1 MTVVPHES
9 DSLFAEIGR
18 VTVRWAELED
28 VLGDFVAS
36 MIADDRKYTRVIATE
51 LSYQGLTNLLASLY
65 IERHGEDDD
74 LLELRRILARADS
87 VEQLRNQVV
96 HSIWISAGTPHKV
109 TRVKSTAK
117 RKKGYTTTVEH
128 FDLDRFRQISNDIAA
143 VRTELA
149 SFAMNLIGRGKAFNI
164 PDGS

>member
-87 VEQLRNQVV
+87 VEQ
-96 HSIWISAGTPHKV
+96 
-109 TRVKSTAK
+109 
-117 RKKGYTTTVEH
+117 
-128 FDLDRFRQISNDIAA
+128 
-143 VRTELA
+143 
-149 SFAMNLIGRGKAFNI
+149 IGRAHV
-164 PDGS
+164 